1 MKRKQGISL
10 IVLVITIIVM
20 ITLAA
25 AVVITLNNTG
35 IINKANKAVNDTNL
49 KEVQQ
54 LATLVWAEEF
64 MDDKRGDTLKEAV
77 LGRLEDYT
85 GKYNID
91 VDDKGVTVTLSG
103 AVKLVKNE
111 YGFYFDKL
119 YFANSLTSE
128 SDDQVLGYAFF
139 EDETYVA
146 YTITTV
152 ENGGMTISPK
162 AYGSVDGYANLS
174 ANISGVA
181 NLTFSEDGK
190 TITNTVPCTMT
201 MLEKDTV
208 TGIKY
213 GVEYIDGEDRLTIDN
228 SSKVTLYYAGEVM
241 SERVY
246 TVLGNKHI
254 YTYDNGCGACYV
266 YATPFGDE
274 VILHQHG
281 WGKYIRKSS
290 SAKTGAYLGATYVDD
305 AGNELVLNVDGTVKI
320 TGTTTYNS
328 TYEYIEEGGGVYLD
342 DNEEDV
348 YVPLLSG
355 RVIFY
360 LRTGKIFRLK

>member
-20 ITLAA
+20 IILAA

-35 IINKANKAVNDTNL
+35 IIGRANEAVDATNY
-49 KEVQQ
+49 KQVEQ
-54 LATLVWAEEF
+54 LANLIWSEEF
-64 MDDKRGDTLKEAV
+64 LAGKRDQALKDSV
-77 LGRLEDYT
+77 LEKLEDYKD
-85 GKYNID
+85 KYEFE
-91 VDDKGVTVTLSG
+91 VDNSGVTVTLPG
-103 AVKLVKNE
+103 GVKLVKNE

-119 YFANSLTSE
+119 YLTNSLTSV
-128 SDDQVLGYAFF
+128 SGNPVLGYAFF

-146 YTITTV
+146 YTITNT
-152 ENGGMTISPK
+152 ETGEMIITPGT
-162 AYGSVDGYANLS
+162 YGSVDGYANSS
-174 ANISGVA
+174 ANVPGVA

-190 TITNTVPCTMT
+190 TITNTVPYTMT

-213 GVEYIDGEDRLTIDN
+213 GVEYIDGEDKLTMDN
-228 SSKVTLYYAGEVM
+228 SSKVTLYYAGSVM

-254 YTYDNGCGACYV
+254 YTYHNGCGTCYV

-274 VILHQHG
+274 VILHEHAS
-281 WGKYIRKSS
+281 GKYIRRLS
-290 SAKTGAYLGATYVDD
+290 SAKVGAYLGATYVDD
-305 AGNELVLNVDGTVKI
+305 AGNELVLNADGTVKI
-320 TGTTTYNS
+320 TGATTYNS
-328 TYEYIEEGGGVYLD
+328 TYEDMGGIYLD
-342 DNEEDV
+342 DNEEDF

-355 RVIFY
+355 RVILY
-360 LRTGKIFRLK
+360 SKTGKIFRLK